1 MIFCKPRTKIIELI
15 PISHPSKK
23 CERLSKILNLNYFKI
38 KTENNDSDKNFPYR
52 ISLKKK
58 NLKEIMDAIDLY

>member
-1 MIFCKPRTKIIELI
+1 MPY
-15 PISHPSKK
+15 
-23 CERLSKILNLNYFKI
+23 ILYKI

-52 ISLKKK
+52 ISLKEK